1 MNDRVKSELDNFM
14 RGVVQR
20 NPGEVEFHQAARE
33 VCESLIP
40 FVLENKKYRDANIL
54 ERLTELDR
62 TIIYRVSWEDDLG
75 RIQSNRA
82 WRVQFN
88 NVIVLYKG
96 GLRFHPSVNHSV
108 LKFLGFEQSRET
120 RYRGT
125 GRMQLAAW
133 WVGTAYNLVRMAKLP
148 A

>member
-14 RGVVQR
+14 PGVMQR
-20 NPGEVEFHQAARE
+20 NAGEVEFHQAARE
-33 VCESLIP
+33 VCESLMP
-40 FVLENKKYRDANIL
+40 FVLENKNYRDANIL
-54 ERLTELDR
+54 ERLSEPDR
-62 TIIYRVSWEDDLG
+62 TIIYRVSWENVRG

-88 NVIVLYKG
+88 NVIGPYKG
-96 GLRFHPSVNHSV
+96 GLRFHPSANHSV
-108 LKFLGFEQSRET
+108 LKFLGFEKSRKT
-120 RYRGT
+120 HFRGT

-133 WVGTAYNLVRMAKLP
+133 WVEAAYNLVRVAKLP